1 MSQSTTLRRVMREAK
16 ELSANPPSPIRPN
29 PTFHAAPL
37 SDNLHEWHFTILG
50 PPSTPYAGGMY
61 HGRIVLPPTYPY
73 RPPSFR
79 FLTPSGRFEVNRE
92 ICLSIS
98 GFHEESWQPAW
109 GVRLALTALRVFMTE
124 DGKGQVGGLEA
135 SETVRKQLA
144 ERSRSWKCLGCE
156 TGGKTNNEIMKEWW
170 ECCRE
175 RGVEV
180 ADDGEFVEG
189 TESQTEKI
197 PEELR
202 LGYRDELGA
211 RDDSAQK
218 SSAGQASEEAQNALE
233 SVMKPTAQATDVVS
247 HLQPQGTTPS
257 HSTQPPLD
265 PSSGSQLSTSNTA
278 PLSQPSSIPS
288 ASTRTL
294 PPPSS
299 STQTN
304 PLSQQPSTAS
314 IHAKTKIDPSTS
326 TPPSSTTPATTSQ
339 SRPRPQTPQQ
349 PLQRQPEQV
358 TTPWLDRAISG
369 LVIALLLMVL
379 KKIFHV

>member
-37 SDNLHEWHFTILG
+37 SDNLHEWHFTLLG

-124 DGKGQVGGLEA
+124 EGKGQVGGLEA
-135 SETVRKQLA
+135 SESVRKQLA

-156 TGGKTNNEIMKEWW
+156 TGGKTNQEIMKEWW
-170 ECCRE
+170 DCCRE
-175 RGVEV
+175 RGVQV
-180 ADDGEFVEG
+180 GDDGEVVEG
-189 TESQTEKI
+189 TDSATEKI

-211 RDDSAQK
+211 KDDSAQK
-218 SSAGQASEEAQNALE
+218 QSAGKASDDAQNALE
-233 SVMKPTAQATDVVS
+233 SVMKPTAQTTDVNS
-247 HLQPQGTTPS
+247 QLQPQVSTTSP
-257 HSTQPPLD
+257 STQPSLD
-265 PSSGSQLSTSNTA
+265 PPSGSRPSTSNIA
-278 PLSQPSSIPS
+278 PSSQPPSIPS
-288 ASTRTL
+288 PSTLAPT
-294 PPPSS
+294 PSS
-299 STQTN
+299 SSAQTN
-304 PLSQQPSTAS
+304 PLSQQSSTAS
-314 IHAKTKIDPSTS
+314 IHAKTNINASSSTQTSSSTS
-326 TPPSSTTPATTSQ
+326 TTASQ
-339 SRPRPQTPQQ
+339 SRPRPITSQQ
-349 PLQRQPEQV
+349 QLQRQPEQI

-369 LVIALLLMVL
+369 LVIALLFMVL